1 MELLP
6 EWGMNN
12 EETVNKIYRSCFD
25 NAMYLFRMHYQ
36 NAKGRQNRKT
46 VLEYNWNSML
56 FEEIIENPQK
66 YANPNSIKLYQ
77 MLINKKYF
85 LLKIYLLKNKN
96 ISLYIP
102 PNLKRFYHQINTIKT
117 IL

>member
-1 MELLP
+1 MLFLYQRFMNLLP
-6 EWGMNN
+6 EWEMNN

-56 FEEIIENPQK
+56 FDEIVSNPEK
-66 YANPNSIKLYQ
+66 YGNEINIKLYK
-77 MLINKKYF
+77 MLSEKQYF
-85 LLKIYLLKNKN
+85 RLDIWFLKNRIYQCIKN
-96 ISLYIP
+96 I
-102 PNLKRFYHQINTIKT
+102 KRKT
-117 IL
+117 KGV